1 MPMKFD
7 FINGR
12 ELKMGSVFIPADEKY
27 NFYKVTDIKTS
38 KPGKH
43 GSAKSVITAKGLVNG
58 RSLVCTYLDSNEKIM
73 ALQDPCS
80 IKKVVYSLSDTEIV
94 TDLEKGESLSM
105 VSFSP
110 DDQAKIKADFAALQ
124 SNPKMPKSE
133 TPYVDHEGS
142 PLVIEFSEF
151 GDGMLAFW
159 TFKYMKVDELSR
171 HGITTYIPM
180 N

>member
-12 ELKMGSVFIPADEKY
+12 ELKMGSVFIPADEKHT
-27 NFYKVTDIKTS
+27 FFKVTDIKTS

-43 GSAKSVITAKGLVNG
+43 GSAKSVITAKGLVTG

-80 IKKVVYSLSDTEIV
+80 IRKVVYSISDTEIV
-94 TDLEKGESLSM
+94 TDLEKGESLSL
-105 VSFSP
+105 VCFTA
-110 DDQAKIKADFAALQ
+110 DDQAKMKADFAALTA
-124 SNPKMPKSE
+124 SSKSGSA
-133 TPYVDHEGS
+133 YVDEEGS

-151 GDGMLAFW
+151 GDGMLTFW
-159 TFKYMKVDELSR
+159 TFKYIKVDELSR